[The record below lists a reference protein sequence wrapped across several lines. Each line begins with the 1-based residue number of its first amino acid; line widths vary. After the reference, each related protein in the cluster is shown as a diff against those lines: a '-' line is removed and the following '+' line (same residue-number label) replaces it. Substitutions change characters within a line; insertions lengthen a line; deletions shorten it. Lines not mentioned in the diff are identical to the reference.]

1 MPAMGERQLD
11 LFAAGDVK
19 PAPAPPS
26 MAGATTLPS
35 AMGDDALVAA
45 IPGAGLRDAPAL
57 AEEAGRRR
65 LAAAIPALAALCSRF
80 AGFGAEHLIPEQAAA
95 LRAFRGIG
103 GRDAAR
109 SLRDLVEGGAIE
121 GPALAVAAE
130 TAIALGTV
138 LPARHVAILLAHA
151 DPAVRRAACRCAPP
165 APELVPALLARL
177 DDLDRAVA
185 RAAACAL
192 GRMGRPE
199 ARSALL
205 ALLRSDPAEDVIDA
219 IAIVADETCLVLLAR
234 IARTMPDL
242 APAALE
248 ALEASDHPRASALL
262 TQLRGETS
270 GQVSPS
276 PAP

>member
-1 MPAMGERQLD
+1 MSERQLD
-11 LFAAGDVK
+11 LFAASGVK
-19 PAPAPPS
+19 TAPAPPS
-26 MAGATTLPS
+26 AASVTTLPS
-35 AMGDDALVAA
+35 AMEGGALVAA
-45 IPGAGLRDAPAL
+45 IADAGLRDAQSL

-65 LAAAIPALAALCSRF
+65 LAAAIPALAALCRRF
-80 AGFGAEHLIPEQAAA
+80 AGFGAERLIPEQAAA
-95 LRAFRGIG
+95 LRAVGAIG
-103 GRDAAR
+103 GREAAR

-121 GPALAVAAE
+121 GPALAIAAE
-130 TAIALGTV
+130 TAIALETV
-138 LPARHVAILLAHA
+138 LPARHVAILLAHD
-151 DPAVRRAACRCAPP
+151 DPATRRSACRCAPP
-165 APELVPALLARL
+165 VPELVPALLARL

-185 RAAACAL
+185 RAADCAL

-199 ARSALL
+199 SRAALL

-242 APAALE
+242 APAALD

-262 TQLRGETS
+262 TQLRGETL